1 VKRHPQQ
8 PSSLALVPLFIA
20 ALVLVTPALSP
31 SGPAD
36 ASNANPQP
44 LSERA
49 ASDDQPSGRIASVVT
64 GQPTFGQPT
73 ISGIQGVGF
82 EQDMRLDPRPSVA
95 NPANA
100 RAIYTSVPGSLSS
113 DTSWIWRSLDGG
125 RTFKWIPAATPT
137 VGKVNPTCAG
147 GGDTELGVDS
157 QGHLYF
163 ADLTLVNFSTA
174 RSDDQGQTF
183 FACSNTGVPDTL
195 VDRQWFATDGDPT
208 AGGNIYLVADEIGPG
223 AIQCPVSGLLN
234 NVLAMWR
241 SPSPLTPAGFAGIE
255 FGPANKVTRVGECD
269 EGIMGNDEV
278 SPVAT
283 KTGKIVSG
291 QPTMLTTAVRHVYV
305 IHDDA
310 TLTKIAIGRCFPVPF
325 GAPVPN
331 VSDPSGLNCDDLPV
345 ASFPGSKTGANFPT
359 LAIDKSGNLYAVW
372 EQAPING
379 TRQVTGDT
387 LLKYS
392 FSTNEGNTWS
402 TPMTIPTPG
411 LHNNVFAWPAAGDDG
426 RVDIAFYGT
435 PALQN
440 PADPD
445 CGTNGGGRGGPDAT
459 TNGIWSLFMVQTL
472 NGHAAPPTFTAPI
485 LAGEHYVHKGTMF
498 TLIGGQCGDRTLG
511 DFLQMRIGQQGEA
524 QIAFAD
530 SNAITEP
537 LAPHGMYVR
546 QNGGPGLFASTA
558 VTGDPIIFNTTTD
571 PSGDGRYEAA
581 GMTNMTN
588 FANLD
593 ILESSMSKPATSD
606 CHPSGTACYR
616 VKMTLSNLSLLPP
629 GAPDP
634 DTDLVWLTQWFVPAD
649 PNCTQTNRS
658 CMRGGKKF
666 FVYAESTAGALV
678 RCFSGENNAQL
689 VGGGVT
695 MTYPGMTQITA
706 AGACSV
712 VIGAKGKI
720 TIDVPISQVSLEDGT
735 QALSSTLF
743 SVTASTMTLAQPANC
758 CPTVFVG
765 IGGTPFNLIDVARA
779 YDANFTVTGG
789 AASLS
794 LAPQSATNTIGS
806 QHCVTATVRAA
817 SGSPSSGVTVV
828 FDVSGANTAHGT
840 STTDAN
846 GQAQFCYTGIAA
858 GNDSISAFADS
869 NGNGTQDAGEPSDT
883 ASKTWVAPPTNCEAQ
898 ITQGGQITTDHG
910 DVANFGGNASGLA
923 GIASGQEQYLDHG
936 PAEPLDVHS
945 ISVVSITCNAERTA
959 ASIFGQATVNGG
971 GSFGYEID
979 VQDKG
984 EPGTNDTYR
993 IRLSNGYDSGMQKL
1007 DGGNVQIH

>member
-1 VKRHPQQ
+1 MPQGA
-8 PSSLALVPLFIA
+8 SSRTPRIA
-20 ALVLVTPALSP
+20 VRRPTVSIGFLVLAVALLIARAGPPA
-31 SGPAD
+31 
-36 ASNANPQP
+36 
-44 LSERA
+44 RA
-49 ASDDQPSGRIASVVT
+49 AVAPA
-64 GQPTFGQPT
+64 PTFGQPT
-73 ISGIQGVGF
+73 ISGVQGVGF
-82 EQDMRLDPRPSVA
+82 EQDIRLDPRPDPTRPS
-95 NPANA
+95 NP
-100 RAIYTSVPGSLSS
+100 RVIYTSVPGALSS

-137 VGKVNPTCAG
+137 VGKVNPPCAG
-147 GGDTELGVDS
+147 GGDTELAVDS
-157 QGHLYF
+157 AGHLYF
-163 ADLTLVNFSTA
+163 ADLTLANFSTA
-174 RSDDQGQTF
+174 RSDNQGQTF

-195 VDRQWFATDGDPT
+195 VDRQWYATDGDPT
-208 AGGNIYLVADEIGPG
+208 AGGSIYLVADQIGSG
-223 AIQCPVSGLLN
+223 ALQCPVSGFAN
-234 NVLAMWR
+234 NVLTMWR
-241 SPSPLTPAGFAGIE
+241 SPVTGALSSTAGIQ
-255 FGPANKVTRVGECD
+255 FGPGNRVSGVGTCN

-283 KTGKIVSG
+283 KTDHNG
-291 QPTMLTTAVRHVYV
+291 QSTLASAVKHVYV

-310 TLTKIAIGRCFPVPF
+310 SLSKILIGRCFPVPF
-325 GAPVPN
+325 GPSITN
-331 VSDPSGLNCDDLPV
+331 VSDPSGLDCVDLPV
-345 ASFPGSKTGANFPT
+345 TSFSGFKTGANFPT
-359 LAIDKSGNLYAVW
+359 MAIDKAGNLYAVW
-372 EQAPING
+372 EQAPVDANG
-379 TRQVTGDT
+379 RVTGDT
-387 LLKYS
+387 VLRYS
-392 FSTNEGNTWS
+392 FSTDEGNHWS
-402 TPMTIPTPG
+402 APITIPTPG

-435 PALQN
+435 PAAAN

-445 CGTNGGGRGGPDAT
+445 CGTNGGGPGGPDAT
-459 TNGIWSLFMVQTL
+459 TNGIWSVFMVQTL
-472 NGHAAPPTFTAPI
+472 NGHGPGVSFTPPI

-498 TLIGGQCGDRTLG
+498 TLIGNQCGDRSLG

-524 QIAFAD
+524 EIAYAD

-537 LAPHGMYVR
+537 FAPHGMYVR
-546 QNGGPGLFASTA
+546 QNGGTGLFAATT
-558 VTGDPIIFNTTTD
+558 VTGDPILFNTTTD

-581 GMTNMTN
+581 GITSAN
-588 FANLD
+588 FPNLD
-593 ILESSMSKPATSD
+593 ILESSISKPAVSD

-616 VKMTLSNLSLLPP
+616 VKMTLNNLSLLPP
-629 GAPDP
+629 GPPDA

-649 PNCTQTNRS
+649 PNCAQTNRS
-658 CMRGGKKF
+658 CTRGGKKF

-695 MTYPGMTQITA
+695 MTYPGRTQITA

-712 VIGAKGKI
+712 VIGPNGKI
-720 TIDVPISQVSLEDGT
+720 TIDVPIPQVSLEDGT
-735 QALSSTLF
+735 QPLSNTLF

-779 YDANFTVTGG
+779 YDASFTAIGG

-794 LAPQSATNTIGS
+794 LDPQTATNTIGS
-806 QHCVTATVRAA
+806 QHCVTATVRTA

-840 STTDAN
+840 RATDTN
-846 GQAQFCYTGIAA
+846 GQAQFCYTGI
-858 GNDSISAFADS
+858 GTGSDSIKAFADL

-883 ASKTWVAPPTNCEAQ
+883 ASKTWVAPPTNCEAN

-923 GIASGQEQYLDHG
+923 GVASGQEQYLDHG
-936 PAEPLDVHS
+936 PAEPLDAHS
-945 ISVVSITCNAERTA
+945 ISVVSIICNADRTA
-959 ASIFGQATVNGG
+959 ANIFGQASVDGA
-971 GSFGYEID
+971 GSVGYEID

-993 IRLSNGYDSGMQKL
+993 IRLSNGYDSGMHKL
-1007 DGGNVQIH
+1007 DAGNVQIH

>member
-1 VKRHPQQ
+1 MKRHYRM
-8 PSSLALVPLFIA
+8 PSLGPAPIFVL
-20 ALVLVTPALSP
+20 ALVLVAP
-31 SGPAD
+31 
-36 ASNANPQP
+36 
-44 LSERA
+44 A
-49 ASDDQPSGRIASVVT
+49 ASPGGWADGSSSNQELQVSLRASGNQPNGQIASLVT
-64 GQPTFGQPT
+64 DPPTFGQPT

-82 EQDMRLDPRPSVA
+82 EQDIRLDPRPSITNIA
-95 NPANA
+95 NP
-100 RAIYTSVPGSLSS
+100 RAIYTSVPGALSS

-147 GGDTELGVDS
+147 GGDTEIAVDS
-157 QGHLYF
+157 HGHLYF
-163 ADLTLVNFSTA
+163 ADLTLANFSTA
-174 RSDDQGQTF
+174 RSDDQGRTF

-223 AIQCPVSGLLN
+223 AVECPTSGFAN

-241 SPSPLTPAGFAGIE
+241 SPVSGALSSTAGIE

-269 EGIMGNDEV
+269 EGIMGNNEV

-283 KTGKIVSG
+283 TTGKIVNG
-291 QPTMLTTAVRHVYV
+291 QPTTLTTAVRHVYV

-310 TLTKIAIGRCFPVPF
+310 TLTKIAIGRCFPVAF
-325 GAPVPN
+325 GLPVPN
-331 VSDPSGLNCDDLPV
+331 QSDPSGLNCDDLPV

-359 LAIDKSGNLYAVW
+359 LAIDRSGNLYAVW

-379 TRQVTGDT
+379 TGQVIGDT

-392 FSTNEGNTWS
+392 FSTNEGKTWS
-402 TPMTIPTPG
+402 TPITIPTLG

-440 PADPD
+440 PADPF

-472 NGHAAPPTFTAPI
+472 NGHGASPTFTAPI

-498 TLIGGQCGDRTLG
+498 TLIGNQCGDRTLG
-511 DFLQMRIGQQGEA
+511 DFLQTRIGRQGEA
-524 QIAFAD
+524 EIAFAD

-537 LAPHGMYVR
+537 FAPHGMYVR
-546 QNGGPGLFASTA
+546 QNGGPGVFASTA
-558 VTGDPIIFNTTTD
+558 VSGDPIIFNTTTD
-571 PSGDGRYEAA
+571 PSGDGTYEAA
-581 GMTNMTN
+581 GSTSAN
-588 FANLD
+588 FTNLD
-593 ILESSMSKPATSD
+593 ILESSISKPALSD

-616 VKMTLSNLSLLPP
+616 VKMTLNNLSLFPLVPP
-629 GAPDP
+629 DA

-649 PNCTQTNRS
+649 LNCAQTNSS
-658 CMRGGKKF
+658 CTSGGKKF

-695 MTYPGMTQITA
+695 MTYPGKTQITA
-706 AGACSV
+706 AGGCSV
-712 VIGAKGKI
+712 VIGPNGKI
-720 TIDVPISQVSLEDGT
+720 TIDVPISQVSLEAGT
-735 QALSSTLF
+735 QPLSSTLF
-743 SVTASTMTLAQPANC
+743 SVTASTMTLAQPANSG
-758 CPTVFVG
+758 PPSVVG
-765 IGGTPFNLIDVARA
+765 IGGVLFNLIDVARA

-817 SGSPSSGVTVV
+817 SGSPSSGVAVV
-828 FDVSGANTAHGT
+828 FDVSGSNTAHGT
-840 STTDAN
+840 RTTDAN

-869 NGNGTQDAGEPSDT
+869 NDNGTQDAGEPSDT

-910 DVANFGGNASGLA
+910 DIANFGGNASGLA

-945 ISVVSITCNAERTA
+945 ISVVSITCNPGRTT
-959 ASIFGQATVNGG
+959 ASIFGQATVNGA
-971 GSFGYEID
+971 GSVGYEID
-979 VQDKG
+979 VEDKG
-984 EPGTNDTYR
+984 EPGTDDTYR
-993 IRLSNGYDSGMQKL
+993 IRLSNGYDSGTHKL